1 MLLRL
6 GGAGT
11 IVRIFK
17 TRCVCFDTVEYKG
30 RPRKLFQTEMEK
42 LVEFPV
48 YESAEAHMSTIAN
61 EDGEPAF
68 SAEDIQRAEEWI
80 EQQMQEID
88 AAFRKNQ
95 NLGLMGGTAVIKR
108 SSKDDQK
115 YCSHDGFISG
125 RKVGEFIGVIRGAH
139 GYKPKMRKK
148 VKMPH
153 VEVGEPDT
161 AAKAWEEGRF
171 EDINNENLIR
181 MRVIAKERGKPL
193 DKAFTEEE
201 VFQFYI
207 AERQAFYMLTR
218 TMKNK
223 QNGLEKACRERA
235 EKKHS
240 ELMKQQLV

>member
-6 GGAGT
+6 GDAGT

-17 TRCVCFDTVEYKG
+17 TRSVCFDTIEYKG
-30 RPRKLFQTEMEK
+30 RSRKLFKTEMDK

-48 YESAEAHMSTIAN
+48 YESAEAHMSNIAN
-61 EDGEPAF
+61 EEGEPAF
-68 SAEDIQRAEEWI
+68 SAEDIQSAEEWI

-88 AAFRKNQ
+88 AAFRQNQ

-108 SSKDDQK
+108 SNKDDQT
-115 YCSHDGFISG
+115 YCAHDGFIPG

-139 GYKPKMRKK
+139 EYKPKMRKK
-148 VKMPH
+148 VKMPQ
-153 VEVGEPDT
+153 VKVAEPDT

-181 MRVIAKERGKPL
+181 MRVIARERGKPL

-201 VFQFYI
+201 AFQFYI

-235 EKKHS
+235 EKKHA
-240 ELMKQQLV
+240 ELIKQPLA